1 MSLFGFYYILRYNL
15 NSYFGWAL
23 HSKKNNKIMENNSVK
38 FKNIAVA
45 VFLGFLMLIIIYS
58 LFWGPAKKLGDSLFP
73 IRTFSVSAEGKV
85 TVSPDIAKI
94 SFSVVSEG
102 ANPKTITD
110 ENNKKINTAISFVKS
125 QGIDEKDI
133 KTTQYN
139 LSPRHEY
146 DEKTKKTFISGYIL
160 TQAVLVKVRDLNKT
174 AEILGGL
181 PNLGINQ
188 IGAIS
193 FEIDE
198 PEKFL
203 TEARDKAFEKAK
215 KKAEEMAGKNGVK
228 LGKVINFYE
237 YQGYSQPIYRGLEM
251 MSKGSGDSFASA
263 PQIQPGTEEVSVQ
276 VNITYEIK

>member
-1 MSLFGFYYILRYNL
+1 
-15 NSYFGWAL
+15 
-23 HSKKNNKIMENNSVK
+23 MEN
-38 FKNIAVA
+38 KNVLIKNVAVA
-45 VFLGFLMLIIIYS
+45 VFLGFLTIVIFYS
-58 LFWGPAKKLGDSLFP
+58 LFFGPAKKFADSLFP

-102 ANPKTITD
+102 ANPKNITD
-110 ENNKKINTAISFVKS
+110 ENNKKMNTAINFIKS

-139 LSPRHEY
+139 LNPRYEY
-146 DEKTKKTFISGYIL
+146 DEKIKKTFISGYIL
-160 TQAVLVKVRDLNKT
+160 TQAVLVKVRDLSKT

-181 PNLGINQ
+181 PDLGINQ
-188 IGAIS
+188 IGQIS

-203 TEARDKAFEKAK
+203 AEARNKAFDKAKEKAK
-215 KKAEEMAGKNGVK
+215 EMAEKNGVK

-237 YQGYSQPIYRGLEM
+237 YQGYSQPVYRGLEM
-251 MSKGSGDSFASA
+251 MSKGGGDSFASA
-263 PQIQPGTEEVSVQ
+263 PQIQTGTEEVIVNVSV
-276 VNITYEIK
+276 TYEIR